1 MSLSRNDKQQNDYLR
16 VILEEIRA
24 LRTEVKKLVKLE
36 AEIKDLKKQIAS
48 HNHHPPVV

>member
-24 LRTEVKKLVKLE
+24 LRTEVKKLE

>member
-24 LRTEVKKLVKLE
+24 LRTEVKKLEV
-36 AEIKDLKKQIAS
+36 EIKDLKKQIAS